1 MSESE
6 TRRVALVT
14 GSAGGIGLGI
24 ARALGGAGFAVWL
37 ADVQQDLLAQAVEEL
52 KGQGIDASAVVLDVT
67 KAASWDAAIA
77 RVGEAHGALDV
88 LVNNAGISTRGT
100 IETTD
105 EDAWDLTLNVNLRG
119 AWLGIK
125 TALPLLRK
133 RKGAIVN
140 IGSTRATQPLPG
152 LFPYVVSKAGLLG
165 LTRQVAVECMTE
177 GISCNMVAPGWV
189 DTPNE
194 RRIQVRYGRPDFPK
208 GLKNLTTPDDVGAA
222 VVYLTSPAG
231 RKTTGDILYID
242 SGLHCADDAGMVYV
256 ADHTPAYKQ
265 RIEKSGPESNA

>member
-1 MSESE
+1 MAENE

-24 ARALGGAGFAVWL
+24 ARALGEAGYAVWL
-37 ADVQQDLLAQAVEEL
+37 ADVQQGLVHQSADEL
-52 KGQGIDASAVVLDVT
+52 KGKGLAASAVVLDVT
-67 KAASWDAAIA
+67 KAASWAAA
-77 RVGEAHGALDV
+77 VAEVSRAHGALDV
-88 LVNNAGISTRGT
+88 LVNNAGISSRGT

-105 EDAWDLTLNVNLRG
+105 EALWDQTLDVNLRR

-133 RKGAIVN
+133 RKGTIVN
-140 IGSTRATQPLPG
+140 IGSTRATEPLPG

-165 LTRQVAVECMTE
+165 LTRQVAVECMGE

-194 RRIQVRYGRPDFPK
+194 RKIQVRYGRPDFPE
-208 GLKNLTTPDDVGAA
+208 GLKNLITPDDVGAA
-222 VVYLTSPAG
+222 VVYLSSPAG
-231 RKTTGDILYID
+231 RKTTGDVLYID

-265 RIEKSGPESNA
+265 RIEESQ

>member
-1 MSESE
+1 MSDSE

-37 ADVQQDLLAQAVEEL
+37 ADVQKDLLDQSAAEL
-52 KGQGIDASAVVLDVT
+52 KGDGIEASGIVLDVT
-67 KAASWDAAIA
+67 KAADWDAAIA
-77 RVGEAHGALDV
+77 EVSKTHGALDV

-100 IETTD
+100 IESTD
-105 EDAWDLTLNVNLRG
+105 EAAWDLTLNVNLRG

-125 TALPLLRK
+125 ASLPLLRK
-133 RKGAIVN
+133 RRGTIVN
-140 IGSTRATQPLPG
+140 VGSTRATQPLPG
-152 LFPYVVSKAGLLG
+152 LFPYVISKAGLLG
-165 LTRQVAVECMTE
+165 LTRQVAVECMGE

-194 RRIQVRYGRPDFPK
+194 RRIQARYGRPDFPK
-208 GLKNLTTPDDVGAA
+208 GLKNLTTPEDVGAA
-222 VVYLTSPAG
+222 VVYLASPAG

-256 ADHTPAYKQ
+256 ADHVPAYKQ
-265 RIEKSGPESNA
+265 RIEKN